1 MQEIKSELESV
12 YKLISG
18 LTVSGDNVDIV
29 AAVRAKLRKIYAD
42 IDKIPVEL
50 KKTET
55 EEVEEDGH

>member
-29 AAVRAKLRKIYAD
+29 AAVRAKLRKVYAD